1 MKLKRILSA
10 ALAFACVIT
19 VFSGCDKGSKDDKTV
34 NVAFFPNI
42 THAQAMIMQSQKS
55 FENALGEDYSVKWT
69 SFNAGPAEVEALK
82 SEDIDIGY
90 IGPVPAI
97 SANVSTNG
105 DVNIIAGATNGG
117 QVLIAREDANIK
129 EVKDLANKTV
139 AIPQAGNT
147 QHLALLKLLSD
158 NGLKAQDKGGN
169 VNVTAVKN
177 SEVESLFDQGE
188 IDAAL
193 VPEPWGTVLENSQ
206 NIKATVVLNY
216 DEIWRQG
223 DYPVAVVVVRKEFQE
238 EHPEIVEKFLKAHK
252 DATLYIQQNISES
265 AKIVNE
271 KIEELA
277 GSKNDDKQ
285 FESAF
290 SRIVFTTDVSKEAV
304 DEYAKINL
312 DEGFISKLPDDK
324 IIDDSIMKS
333 IS

>member
-1 MKLKRILSA
+1 MNLKRILCS
-10 ALAFACVIT
+10 ALAFACVCT
-19 VFSGCDKGSKDDKTV
+19 VFSGCSGSDNDNTV

-42 THAQAMIMQSQKS
+42 THAQAMVMQSQKL
-55 FENALGEDYSVKWT
+55 FENALGDEYSVKWT

-117 QVLIAREDANIK
+117 QVLIARDDAGIK

-158 NGLKAQDKGGN
+158 NGMKAQDKGGN

-177 SEVESLFDQGE
+177 SEIESLFDQGK

-193 VPEPWGTVLENSQ
+193 VPEPWGTVIENSE
-206 NIKATVVLNY
+206 NVKTSVVLNY
-216 DEIWRQG
+216 DEIWRGG
-223 DYPVAVVVVRKEFQE
+223 DYPVAVVVVRKDFQDK
-238 EHPEIVEKFLKAHK
+238 HPDIVEKFLKAHK
-252 DATLYIQQNISES
+252 DATLYIQENISES
-265 AKIVNE
+265 AKIVND
-271 KIEELA
+271 KIGEIA
-277 GSKNDDKQ
+277 GSKNDDKL

-290 SRIVFTTDVSKEAV
+290 SRIVFTTDVSKEAI
-304 DEYAKINL
+304 DDYAKINL

-324 IIDDSIMKS
+324 IIDDSVIKS